1 MEVDLVKIKQLLI
14 YFPVTEAFKQH
25 LAEKLPGTKIIQRNS
40 TNLTQEDVQG
50 SDVIFG
56 NVPSGML
63 QDVPALKWLHL
74 ASAGTDGYTYLA
86 ERGTLLTNGTGA
98 YNDVL
103 AEHMLALTS
112 ALCIRLPAYQKQ
124 QTAHIW
130 KRAQWAGY
138 ITGSTVVVLGCG
150 NIGCAY
156 ARRMKTLGAYVI
168 GVRRSVHGVPEDVD
182 EMVTMEQ
189 IDEVLPR
196 ADIVAMIMPNTPE
209 TKNTMD
215 ARRIALMKDGAILI
229 NAGRGNALDPD
240 ALYEALV
247 SGKLSGAGID
257 VAYREP
263 LPVDDRLWDAPNLII
278 TPHVAGGWNT
288 DAVGAN
294 PFMVE
299 QVSRVFEANLDEYMA
314 EIPMRNTVDLATG
327 YTKKQDE
334 K

>member
-1 MEVDLVKIKQLLI
+1 MEIKQLLI
-14 YFPVTEAFKQH
+14 YFPVTEVFKKK
-25 LAEKLPGTKIIQRNS
+25 LTAKLPGTKIIQRNS
-40 TNLTQEDVQG
+40 TNLTQTDVQE

-56 NVPSGML
+56 NVPAKML
-63 QDVPALKWLHL
+63 EHAPALKWLHL
-74 ASAGTDGYTYLA
+74 ASAGTDGYTTVA
-86 ERGTLLTNGTGA
+86 RRGVFLTNGTGA

-124 QTAHIW
+124 QTAHVW

-156 ARRMKTLGAYVI
+156 ARRMKALGAYVI
-168 GVRRSVHGVPEDVD
+168 GVRRSVHGITDDVN
-182 EMVTMEQ
+182 EMVTLEK

-196 ADIVAMIMPNTPE
+196 ADIVAMVMPNTPE

-215 ARRIALMKDGAILI
+215 ARRIALMKDGALLI
-229 NAGRGNALDPD
+229 NVGRGNALDSD
-240 ALYEALV
+240 ALYDGLV
-247 SGKLSGAGID
+247 SGKLGGAGID
-257 VAYREP
+257 VAYQEP
-263 LPVDDRLWDAPNLII
+263 LPAEDKLWDAPNLII
-278 TPHVAGGWNT
+278 TPHVAGGWNS

-299 QVSRVFEANLDEYMA
+299 QVSRVFEANLDEYLA
-314 EIPMRNTVDLATG
+314 GVPMRNTVDLETG
-327 YTKKQDE
+327 YTKVRN
-334 K
+334 